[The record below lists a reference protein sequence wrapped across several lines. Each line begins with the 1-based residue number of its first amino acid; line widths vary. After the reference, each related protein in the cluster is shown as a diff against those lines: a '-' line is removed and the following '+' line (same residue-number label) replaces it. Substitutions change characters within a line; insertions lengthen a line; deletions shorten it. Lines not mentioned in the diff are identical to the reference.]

1 MPGVLT
7 EQELLQQAAAGNRN
21 AFAQLYTG
29 WIDPVYNYI
38 FLFTRSSETTEDLVQ
53 EIFVKVWEH
62 RERLAALQS
71 FKAYLFR
78 IAKNDLIDYVRHQQ
92 VKHKVLQNIERQAAV
107 AHTDTEQQVVYA
119 DYYNMAREAIDRLP
133 EKRKL
138 IFRLST
144 EEGLS
149 YDEIASR
156 LDISKSVVKKQLY
169 AAFDFVRQYL
179 YQQGE
184 LSLSVLLVLL
194 LLFP

>member
-29 WIDPVYNYI
+29 WIDPVYDYI

-92 VKHKVLQNIERQAAV
+92 VKHKVLQNMERHAAV

-149 YDEIASR
+149 HDEIASR

-184 LSLSVLLVLL
+184 LSLGVLVAFL